1 MQSVSHMI
9 TQTLLFKKINTV
21 QEWSPPPRPFNVIIS
36 FTPSLNSVKS
46 YTDLV
51 TALLC
56 GTKEENKNTICVI
69 FQLEPKSITKQFHGV
84 RKKLGSPCIVC
95 DQ

>member
-1 MQSVSHMI
+1 MQSVSHII
-9 TQTLLFKKINTV
+9 TQTLLFKKINAV

-46 YTDLV
+46 YIDLA

-56 GTKEENKNTICVI
+56 GTKEENKLLFV
-69 FQLEPKSITKQFHGV
+69 
-84 RKKLGSPCIVC
+84 
-95 DQ
+95 